1 MALDLLYSEWFL
13 VWLIDY
19 ILVEWNWV
27 IRVELLVE
35 WVHSEVIS
43 IGKCCCTLNVFDFRA
58 VSLGRVSRSGS
69 LPYPR
74 YMSSS
79 LAPEWIGVRV
89 EKVLS

>member
-1 MALDLLYSEWFL
+1 MTLDLLYSEWFL
-13 VWLIDY
+13 IRSNDY

-35 WVHSEVIS
+35 WWHSEVIS
-43 IGKCCCTLNVFDFRA
+43 VGRCCCTLYVLDSRA
-58 VSLGRVSRSGS
+58 VSLGRVSRSGL

-79 LAPEWIGVRV
+79 LGPEWIEV
-89 EKVLS
+89 SQP